1 MISRTNKSLNKNVFK
16 FLEIFRIKLFLI
28 IKSIFLKKVKIII
41 EVKILLNQFFLVI
54 LIFSYYSYSS

>member
-41 EVKILLNQFFLVI
+41 EVKILLNQFF
-54 LIFSYYSYSS
+54 